1 MARDPEAI
9 KADIDKARDQLA
21 ATVDSLTER
30 ANPQRLAD
38 DAKASVL
45 ATLNKPPVKYTIGA
59 VGAVI
64 ALLTLRKLLR
74 AIRRSG

>member
-21 ATVDSLTER
+21 ATVDTLSDR
-30 ANPQRLAD
+30 ANPQRLAE

-45 ATLNKPPVKYTIGA
+45 ATLNKPAVKFTILGFGA
-59 VGAVI
+59 VVAV
-64 ALLTLRKLLR
+64 LVVRKVAGKFCR
-74 AIRRSG
+74 D

>member
-21 ATVDSLTER
+21 ATVDNLSDR
-30 ANPQRLAD
+30 ANPQRLAE

-45 ATLNKPPVKYTIGA
+45 ATLNKPAVKFTILGFGA
-59 VGAVI
+59 VVAV
-64 ALLTLRKLLR
+64 LVVRKVLGKFR
-74 AIRRSG
+74 QD

>member
-21 ATVDSLTER
+21 ATVDTLSDR
-30 ANPQRLAD
+30 ANPQRLAE

-45 ATLNKPPVKYTIGA
+45 ATLNKPAVKLTILGFGA
-59 VGAVI
+59 VVAV
-64 ALLTLRKLLR
+64 LVVRKV
-74 AIRRSG
+74 AGKFRRD

>member
-21 ATVDSLTER
+21 ATVDTLSDR
-30 ANPQRLAD
+30 ANPQRLAE

-45 ATLNKPPVKYTIGA
+45 ATLNKPAVKFTILGFGA
-59 VGAVI
+59 VAAV
-64 ALLTLRKLLR
+64 LVVRKV
-74 AIRRSG
+74 AGKFRRD

>member
-21 ATVDSLTER
+21 ATVDTLSDR
-30 ANPQRLAD
+30 ANPQRLAE

-45 ATLNKPPVKYTIGA
+45 ATLSKPAIKFTILG
-59 VGAVI
+59 VGAVVA
-64 ALLTLRKLLR
+64 ALVARKVLRKF
-74 AIRRSG
+74 RRD

>member
-21 ATVDSLTER
+21 ATVDTLSDR
-30 ANPQRLAD
+30 ANPQRLAE

-45 ATLNKPPVKYTIGA
+45 ATLNKPAVKFTILGFGA
-59 VGAVI
+59 VVAV
-64 ALLTLRKLLR
+64 LVVRKVAGKFHR
-74 AIRRSG
+74 D